1 MINNMGGFIT
11 EMQKIQEELKN
22 LTVEIS
28 EGGGAFRIVI
38 NGYQEV
44 LDVKFD
50 PLALNPEN
58 IENLQNIVTA
68 AFNRA
73 ITDSKQLLRN
83 EIGKMT
89 GGLNLPNIT
98 GLF

>member
-1 MINNMGGFIT
+1 MINNMGGFIS
-11 EMQKIQEELKN
+11 EIQKIQEELKK
-22 LTVEIS
+22 LTIEIS
-28 EGGGAFRIVI
+28 EGGGAFRMVI

-58 IENLQNIVTA
+58 IENLQDIVTT

-73 ITDSKQLLRN
+73 ITDSKQLVRN